1 MSALDRLLNHLPDS
15 YAKES
20 TDGNYALL
28 YAVAQSLDTLTD
40 TIGEFRDNRFLESGT
55 GTGLDRAAENYNV
68 YRPPGM
74 VDARFR
80 ALAQAIVGA
89 TRGTRATIKEVFEA
103 ATGYTGVTVEDAQ
116 QYTGTQPAPFEIR
129 ITIPVAQ
136 TDSFGR
142 GYYPGL
148 PTDKD
153 GYPTKSGLAGTIID
167 ELEIPGGLFNDH
179 VWSLIDLW
187 TQDIMDRVRAAG
199 TYYTYVAA

>member
-1 MSALDRLLNHLPDS
+1 MSALDRLFNHLPDS

-28 YAVAQSLDTLTD
+28 YAVGSSLDTLTD
-40 TIGEFRDNRFLESGT
+40 TIATFKADRFIETASGA
-55 GTGLDRAAENYNV
+55 GLDRAAENYNV

-89 TRGTRATIKEVFEA
+89 SRGTRATIKKVFEA
-103 ATGYTGVTVEDAQ
+103 ATGYTGVTVEDSQ
-116 QYTGTQPAPFEIR
+116 QFTGTAPAPFEIR
-129 ITIPVAQ
+129 IGIPVAQ

-153 GYPTKSGLAGTIID
+153 GYPVRSGLAGEVIA
-167 ELEIPGGLFNDH
+167 ELGEPGGLFNDH

-187 TQDIMDRVRAAG
+187 TADIMDRVRMAG
-199 TYYTYVAA
+199 TYYTYIAV